1 MRVHQHSYHNQE
13 QLRAWLRERSINASN
28 PLLVQMFTSTP
39 QALSLQTIADLVQ
52 SLLPNAVII
61 GCTSAG
67 EIIDGGVQAQST
79 IISIVE
85 FQQASIVSASLE
97 LTPGVT
103 EYEAGKLLAAKLSQ
117 PGMKAMIVFTGTMD
131 NSDAFLQGIG
141 DVHPDAILAGGIA
154 AGLEDGRSLILGQSL
169 MKAGAVGIS
178 LAGENLH
185 AANAYSLSWNQIGKR
200 FAVTHAEGKRLYRI
214 DNRNV
219 IPLYRK
225 YLGENIAEHIVE
237 KSKNFPLIMQKDGIE
252 ICRDIIDVHD
262 DGSVTLSGNIENGDV
277 VRFGF
282 GDPELIID
290 RSKRLVEQLL
300 DIPSEAIFIYSCEA
314 RKNFIFHSI
323 GYEIEPLQ
331 QLAPTAGLFT
341 NGEFYH
347 HQKSNVV
354 LNHSMTLLILAEGDN
369 AQPRVSPPEEAQRPQ
384 QWGELDVLKAMSNLA
399 QVSTDELFE
408 LNAYLDESEQR
419 YKSLVEYNPDIV
431 YSINAGGDFLTK
443 NSKFQE
449 ILGYLDHE
457 VKSLY
462 AILVDS
468 DRAPMQHS
476 ISQAYSGKPH
486 TFETTLIHRTGIAIP
501 FMIINIPIVVNEAI
515 VGVYGIAKDISARK
529 EAEKRITHM
538 AYYDTLTDLPNRMLL
553 HKRMDELL
561 TDPDPDGRMFAC
573 MFLDLDNFK
582 EINDTFGHFAG
593 DRLLQQFSHD
603 LLDILNDRGIAAR
616 FGGDEFAILIQVA
629 TSKTAEELAKRIIRY
644 FENPV
649 NVMGTEHYI
658 TVSAGIS
665 IYPQDGDTSEALLKN
680 ADMAMYKA
688 KQAGKNRFQ
697 FYNSEFC
704 DLMVEK
710 RALVGEL
717 RKAIADEELVVFYQ
731 PLFDLKSKKLI
742 GAEAL
747 VRWFHADRGAIAPSV
762 FIPVAEEYG
771 LIDQLGHWVLK
782 TACRQLVA
790 WQSRYKPELVMSVN
804 VSYQQFGRY
813 DFVESVSGVLQGTR
827 LAPQSLHLEI
837 TESTALIDL
846 THTKAV
852 LRQLQSIGVSIAM
865 DDFGTGYSSLSCVK
879 DLSIDKLKIDRSF
892 ITNISTDE
900 RDAAIVK
907 TIIALSRNLHM
918 KVLAEGVETPE
929 QLAKL
934 AEFECDEI
942 QGFLFSRP
950 LDAEQFEAQFLQ
962 RNMNEEEC

>member
-1 MRVHQHSYHNQE
+1 MRVHQHDYQDQE
-13 QLRAWLRERSINASN
+13 RLSEWMRAQSFGETSAI
-28 PLLVQMFTSTP
+28 LVQIFAS
-39 QALSLQTIADLVQ
+39 ASRSQ
-52 SLLPNAVII
+52 SLEPIASLIGSRLPGAAII

-67 EIIDGGVQAQST
+67 EIMDGGVREQAT
-79 IISIVE
+79 VVSITE
-85 FQQASIVSASLE
+85 FERSSLVSASVE
-97 LTPGVT
+97 VSPGAN
-103 EYEAGKLLAAKLSQ
+103 EYEAGQKLARQLSH
-117 PGMKAMIVFTGTMD
+117 PDMKAMIVFTGAMD
-131 NSDAFLQGIG
+131 NSDDFLQGIG
-141 DVHPDAILAGGIA
+141 DIHPDVILAGGVA
-154 AGLEDGRSLILGQSL
+154 AELDGERMLIIGP
-169 MKAGAVGIS
+169 KAMRTGAVGIS
-178 LAGENLH
+178 LAGRDLQ

-200 FAVTHAEGKRLYRI
+200 YTVTQAEGKRLYRI
-214 DNRNV
+214 DHKNV

-225 YLGENIAEHIVE
+225 YLGEGIAEHIVE
-237 KSKNFPLIMQKDGIE
+237 KSKNFPLIVQKEGIE
-252 ICRDIIDVHD
+252 ICRDIIAVHE
-262 DGSVTLSGNIENGDV
+262 DGSVTLSGNVRNGDV

-290 RSKRLVEQLL
+290 RSKRLVEQLM

-331 QLAPTAGLFT
+331 QLAPSVGFFT

-347 HQKSNVV
+347 HQQSNIV
-354 LNHSMTLLILAEGDN
+354 LNHSMTLLILAENDE
-369 AQPRVSPPEEAQRPQ
+369 PRRHAPPEEAARPL

-431 YSINAGGDFLTK
+431 YSVNASGEFLTK
-443 NSKFQE
+443 NRKFQD
-449 ILGYLDHE
+449 ILGYRDHE
-457 VKSLY
+457 VQSLY
-462 AILVDS
+462 AIIS
-468 DRAPMQHS
+468 DADQSPMKQS
-476 ISQAYSGKPH
+476 IAHAYAGKPH
-486 TFETTLIHRTGIAIP
+486 TFETTLIHRGGSAIP

-515 VGVYGIAKDISARK
+515 VGVYGIAKDISAWK

-553 HKRMDELL
+553 HQRMDELL
-561 TDPDPDGRMFAC
+561 LQSDADGRMFAC

-603 LLDILNDRGIAAR
+603 LLRMLKERGIAAR
-616 FGGDEFAILIQVA
+616 FGGDEFALLLPIA
-629 TSKTAEELAKRIIRY
+629 SPREAEEMAKRIIGY
-644 FENPV
+644 FEKPV
-649 NVMGTEHYI
+649 EVMDVEHYI

-665 IYPQDGDTSEALLKN
+665 IYPQDGDTSEKLLKN

-688 KQAGKNRFQ
+688 KQAGKNRFE

-717 RKAIADEELVVFYQ
+717 RKAIAEEELEVYYQ

-747 VRWFHADRGAIAPSV
+747 VRWFHKERGAIAPSV

-771 LIDQLGHWVLK
+771 LIDQLGRWVLK
-782 TACRQLVA
+782 TACHQLVA
-790 WQSRYKPELVMSVN
+790 WQHRYSPDLIMSVN

-813 DFVESVSGVLQGTR
+813 DFVACVRDVLHASR
-827 LAPQSLHLEI
+827 ISPQTLHLEI

-846 THTKAV
+846 THTKSV
-852 LRQLQSIGVSIAM
+852 LLQLQSIGVSIAM

-950 LDAEQFEAQFLQ
+950 LPAERFESQFLG
-962 RNMNEEEC
+962 RTENLS

>member
-1 MRVHQHSYHNQE
+1 MQAQSFG
-13 QLRAWLRERSINASN
+13 ASGSI
-28 PLLVQMFTSTP
+28 LVQIFASASRSQYLEP
-39 QALSLQTIADLVQ
+39 IASLVLTH
-52 SLLPNAVII
+52 LPRATII

-67 EIIDGGVQAQST
+67 EIMDGGVYDQATVVSIAEFERAT
-79 IISIVE
+79 I
-85 FQQASIVSASLE
+85 QSASVE
-97 LTPGVT
+97 LPLGAN
-103 EYEAGKLLAAKLSQ
+103 EYEAGQHFASRLSQ
-117 PGMKAMIVFTGTMD
+117 PDMKAMIVFTGAMD
-131 NSDAFLQGIG
+131 NSDDFLQGIG
-141 DVHPDAILAGGIA
+141 DVHPDAILAGGVA
-154 AGLEDGRSLILGQSL
+154 AEQGGVRTLIIGRTPMNG
-169 MKAGAVGIS
+169 GAVGIS
-178 LAGENLH
+178 LAGRDLN

-200 FAVTHAEGKRLYRI
+200 YTVTHAEGKRLYRI
-214 DNRNV
+214 DNKNV

-225 YLGENIAEHIVE
+225 YLGESIAEHIVE
-237 KSKNFPLIMQKDGIE
+237 KSKNFPLIVQKEGIE
-252 ICRDIIDVHD
+252 ICRDIIAVHA
-262 DGSVTLSGNIENGDV
+262 DGSVTLSGNVRNGDA

-290 RSKRLVEQLL
+290 RSKRLVEQLM

-331 QLAPTAGLFT
+331 QLAPTVGFFT

-347 HQKSNVV
+347 HGRSNVV
-354 LNHSMTLLILAEGDN
+354 LNHSMTLLILAEHDE
-369 AQPRVSPPEEAQRPQ
+369 PRRLAPPQEAMRPL

-419 YKSLVEYNPDIV
+419 YKSLVAYNPDIV
-431 YSINAGGDFLTK
+431 YSINASGEFLTK
-443 NSKFQE
+443 NRKFQD
-449 ILGYLDHE
+449 ILGYRDHE
-457 VKSLY
+457 VQSLY
-462 AILVDS
+462 AILGDMDQS
-468 DRAPMQHS
+468 PMKQS
-476 ISQAYSGKPH
+476 IAHAFSGKPH
-486 TFETTLIHRTGIAIP
+486 TFETTLIHRGGTAVP

-515 VGVYGIAKDISARK
+515 VGVYGIAKDISAWK

-538 AYYDTLTDLPNRMLL
+538 AYYDTLTDLPNRTLL
-553 HKRMDELL
+553 HKRMDEML
-561 TDPDPDGRMFAC
+561 TQSDADGRMFAC

-603 LLDILNDRGIAAR
+603 LLHILNEHGIAAR
-616 FGGDEFAILIQVA
+616 FGGDEFALLLPIA
-629 TSKTAEELAKRIIRY
+629 SPREAEEMAKRIIRY
-644 FENPV
+644 FEKPV
-649 NVMGTEHYI
+649 QVMDAEHYI

-665 IYPQDGDTSEALLKN
+665 IYPQDGDTSETLLKN

-688 KQAGKNRFQ
+688 KQAGKNRFE

-717 RKAIADEELVVFYQ
+717 RKAIAEEELDVYYQ

-747 VRWFHADRGAIAPSV
+747 VRWFHKEKGSIPPSA

-771 LIDQLGHWVLK
+771 LIDQLGRWVLK

-790 WQSRYKPELVMSVN
+790 WQSSYNPELIMSVN

-813 DFVESVSGVLQGTR
+813 DFVECVREVLDGTR
-827 LAPQSLHLEI
+827 ISPRSLHLEI

-846 THTKAV
+846 THTKSV
-852 LRQLQSIGVSIAM
+852 LLQLQSIGVSIAM

-950 LDAEQFEAQFLQ
+950 LAAEQFETLFLAGASKTQ
-962 RNMNEEEC
+962 